1 MGVEFTQHPELWN
14 AVDIQ
19 VPLLDMI
26 RFTHIGAGASWVGEY
41 GSPDVPEER
50 AFLEKISP
58 YQNLRAGVH
67 YPEPLFVTSTKDDR
81 VSPAHARK
89 MAAKMQ
95 AMGLPFLYYEN
106 MEGGHAASANL
117 HETAHRVALEI
128 TYFIRKLMD

>member
-1 MGVEFTQHPELWN
+1 MGVEFEQHPDLWN

-26 RFTHIGAGASWVGEY
+26 RFTQIGAGASWAGEY

-50 AFLEKISP
+50 AFLEKTSP
-58 YQNLRAGVH
+58 YHNLKIGVK

-89 MAAKMQ
+89 MAAKMKS
-95 AMGLPFLYYEN
+95 MGLPFLYYEN

-117 HETAHRVALEI
+117 HETAHRVSLEM
-128 TYFIRKLMD
+128 TYFTRKLMD